1 MNSQRKQIIFLAVM
15 GVALAAVL
23 VYQLGIKGTSGPA
36 GATPAGA
43 TPAKTAPAAA
53 ATTVAA
59 AAPGAPASSGSAEP
73 AEIDI
78 DALLASIKEVDFDYE
93 QERVPRDVME
103 PLVGRVAVRTENQ
116 GSGGPVA
123 PATLG
128 KIISKVVS
136 GIVWDESFPVAVVDN
151 EVVEPG
157 YEYADGTIVESI
169 QEDHVV
175 FRFGES
181 LIQVELKER

>member
-1 MNSQRKQIIFLAVM
+1 VNSQRRQIIIM
-15 GVALAAVL
+15 AVL
-23 VYQLGIKGTSGPA
+23 GVMFAGVLFYQFVIKGGAAPAPATRSATAAGKTAGPA
-36 GATPAGA
+36 AA
-43 TPAKTAPAAA
+43 APAAA
-53 ATTVAA
+53 S
-59 AAPGAPASSGSAEP
+59 APAAP

-78 DALLASIKEVDFDYE
+78 DALLASIQEVDFDYE
-93 QERVPRDVME
+93 KDRVPRDVMA
-103 PLVGRVAVRTENQ
+103 PLVGKVAVRTDEE
-116 GSGGPVA
+116 GSGAPVA

-128 KIISKVVS
+128 KVMSKIVS

-169 QEDHVV
+169 EEDHVV
-175 FRFGES
+175 FRVGES